1 MGDIVVA
8 LLEFPPDDIASR
20 SPKGYDTQVR
30 TFLSNIRQINPQHFA
45 HIPGQDLLEV
55 SSDDDLNASNRSH
68 SPVNPDV
75 DPSQSP
81 NQTLNIFQLLDASV
95 NSIAYL
101 TVLSARL
108 KSYAGK
114 SSISDFVVP
123 INCHEWNRIV
133 FFLNKCDP
141 VQIRYVGHDWRSLLE
156 CLYTSAVAQDNVSST
171 P

>member
-1 MGDIVVA
+1 MGDVVVA

-20 SPKGYDTQVR
+20 SPKGYDTQIR
-30 TFLSNIRQINPQHFA
+30 MFLSNIRQINPQHFA
-45 HIPGQDLLEV
+45 HVPGQDLLEV
-55 SSDDDLNASNRSH
+55 SSEDELNASNRSH

-75 DPSQSP
+75 DRSP
-81 NQTLNIFQLLDASV
+81 TPNHTLNIFQVLDASV

-123 INCHEWNRIV
+123 INCHEWKRIV
-133 FFLNKCDP
+133 FFLNKFDP
-141 VQIRYVGHDWRSLLE
+141 VQIRYIGQDWRSLLE
-156 CLYTSAVAQDNVSST
+156 CLYTSAVAQDNVSSI